1 MSQPIL
7 QVEHLKKYFPAG
19 GRKVLRAVDDVSF
32 SVQEGEILGIVGES
46 GCGKTTC
53 GRTAIG
59 LYSKTDGVSLYRGED
74 VHRMRGAK
82 RRAFCCQVQTVFH
95 DPYAS
100 LDPKNKVIDLIAEGM
115 DIHHLYTGPA
125 ERREKVQALMEQVG
139 LNPSGIDRYPYGPE
153 GVVGLKVKGRNSAGD
168 VPAVSVTTN
177 VPFDLTVTWGDGQSR
192 TVRVEKSGTVKLN

>member
-59 LYSKTDGVSLYRGED
+59 L
-74 VHRMRGAK
+74 M
-82 RRAFCCQVQTVFH
+82 QT
-95 DPYAS
+95 Y
-100 LDPKNKVIDLIAEGM
+100 N
-115 DIHHLYTGPA
+115 
-125 ERREKVQALMEQVG
+125 
-139 LNPSGIDRYPYGPE
+139 
-153 GVVGLKVKGRNSAGD
+153 
-168 VPAVSVTTN
+168 
-177 VPFDLTVTWGDGQSR
+177 
-192 TVRVEKSGTVKLN
+192 

>member
-59 LYSKTDGVSLYRGED
+59 LYSKTDGVSLGGHPPD
-74 VHRMRGAK
+74 AWCQAPCLLLSGADGLSGPL
-82 RRAFCCQVQTVFH
+82 R
-95 DPYAS
+95 
-100 LDPKNKVIDLIAEGM
+100 L
-115 DIHHLYTGPA
+115 TGPQ
-125 ERREKVQALMEQVG
+125 KQG
-139 LNPSGIDRYPYGPE
+139 H
-153 GVVGLKVKGRNSAGD
+153 
-168 VPAVSVTTN
+168 
-177 VPFDLTVTWGDGQSR
+177 
-192 TVRVEKSGTVKLN
+192 